1 LLKNLPQFSTTAE
14 TAMPQEERKEEKRR
28 EERRAMYSIER
39 CKEIV
44 NSQTIAEQL
53 PSQRSKKSFSKKID
67 NSYTS
72 SRESFSDSS
81 VAWRS

>member
-14 TAMPQEERKEEKRR
+14 AALPQEERR
-28 EERRAMYSIER
+28 EERLAMYSIER

-53 PSQRSKKSFSKKID
+53 PSHRSKKSFSKKID